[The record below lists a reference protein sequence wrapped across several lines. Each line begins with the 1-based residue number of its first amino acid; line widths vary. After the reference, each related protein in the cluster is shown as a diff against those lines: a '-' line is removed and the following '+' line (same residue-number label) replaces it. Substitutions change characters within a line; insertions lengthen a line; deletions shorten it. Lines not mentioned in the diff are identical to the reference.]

1 MVHKKSEY
9 RLQYHLIP
17 EDIRKKIWTD
27 NVTLRDSRKLS
38 NQADHYWEYQLT
50 DDNCVCDGEDEVD
63 SGPPPPHKL
72 KHKTLLARYEQ
83 RSRSCSNGL
92 DQPSRS
98 EMDRYREMAVQTPN
112 WKTKL
117 DKLKKDNESETD
129 SGRASCDEMQD
140 VMKNMSTLTLPEVST
155 SEGGRSSVNGRPR
168 TPAPPATASSPHPS
182 SQRPSSALRQRSRTP
197 GPARLCKK
205 LMVEGRK
212 THFVPYGWNDRQ
224 TDIGQKKTF
233 NVLAPEKE
241 VHHHPAVESS
251 RRKKAELEKFIREDM
266 AKQKYRL
273 KTPYPLGNASSIW
286 TSEYKEQF
294 CRSRP
299 ASAPPP
305 PS

>member
-1 MVHKKSEY
+1 MVHRKSEY
-9 RLQYHLIP
+9 RLQYNFLP
-17 EDIRKKIWTD
+17 EDIRKKIWSD
-27 NVTLRDSRKLS
+27 NATLRDSRKLS
-38 NQADHYWEYQLT
+38 NQAHHYWEYQLT
-50 DDNCVCDGEDEVD
+50 DDNCVCDGEDEDD

-72 KHKTLLARYEQ
+72 KHRTLLARYGE

-92 DQPSRS
+92 DQQSRS
-98 EMDRYREMAVQTPN
+98 ELERCREIAVQTPN

-117 DKLKKDNESETD
+117 GKLKKDNDIETD
-129 SGRASCDEMQD
+129 SGRASCDEIQD

-155 SEGGRSSVNGRPR
+155 DGRTSVNGRPR
-168 TPAPPATASSPHPS
+168 TPAPPASPHPPPS
-182 SQRPSSALRQRSRTP
+182 SQRQSRPSSALRQRSRTP
-197 GPARLCKK
+197 GPSRLCKK

-212 THFVPYGWNDRQ
+212 THFVPFGWNNRE

-241 VHHHPAVESS
+241 VHHPAVEAS
-251 RRKKAELEKFIREDM
+251 RRKKAEIEKFIREDM

-286 TSEYKEQF
+286 MSEYKEQF

>member
-63 SGPPPPHKL
+63 SGPPPPHK
-72 KHKTLLARYEQ
+72 
-83 RSRSCSNGL
+83 
-92 DQPSRS
+92 
-98 EMDRYREMAVQTPN
+98 
-112 WKTKL
+112 
-117 DKLKKDNESETD
+117 
-129 SGRASCDEMQD
+129 RASCDEMQD